1 MGSLR
6 ARSPSHCHTGAS
18 LCSLLTVETLTRL
31 WLPIQDGGL
40 WLLPPPPWPETAGAE
55 LRLLTPLTVSP
66 CLTPSHVPGYP
77 LDLVDTG
84 HLQWYLLRESDWQCV
99 VSSHVSTQSQLPLT
113 LSAFLWPGQY
123 TRRGGGWRF
132 NVQIIITDWTGS
144 SWRSHTSWRGQSLNV
159 LHLRHT
165 GPDLLLAVGY
175 PAPHLSLSLSLSSIL
190 LAPPEPGPGVH
201 TRAVTNFVMN
211 EGLGQERQAPGHL
224 PYLSVSDVCG
234 KNWSIYT
241 IVPIEVFSREGTGMF
256 CQSFSG

>member
-1 MGSLR
+1 MSLAACMPSSFRFFSICLLR
-6 ARSPSHCHTGAS
+6 ARLARSSALMAQPMMRECRGGRS
-18 LCSLLTVETLTRL
+18 SLLE
-31 WLPIQDGGL
+31 WQPGHHG
-40 WLLPPPPWPETAGAE
+40 
-55 LRLLTPLTVSP
+55 LTPCSQSVTLSHWGLSVLTVDSRDSHSALTANTRWRALAAASSALAGDCRGWAQTAHTADCVTP
-66 CLTPSHVPGYP
+66 CLTPSQLPGFP

-99 VSSHVSTQSQLPLT
+99 VSSHVSSQSQLPLT

-175 PAPHLSLSLSLSSIL
+175 PAPHLSLSLSHRFCWLHQSQ
-190 LAPPEPGPGVH
+190 ARVFTPE
-201 TRAVTNFVMN
+201 
-211 EGLGQERQAPGHL
+211 
-224 PYLSVSDVCG
+224 
-234 KNWSIYT
+234 
-241 IVPIEVFSREGTGMF
+241 
-256 CQSFSG
+256 QSLTL